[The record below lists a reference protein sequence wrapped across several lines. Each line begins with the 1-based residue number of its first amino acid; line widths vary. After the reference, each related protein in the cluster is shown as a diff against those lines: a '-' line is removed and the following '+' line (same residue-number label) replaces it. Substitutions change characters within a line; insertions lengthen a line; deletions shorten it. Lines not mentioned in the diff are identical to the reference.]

1 MKKEPFSLEKKI
13 KELEIIEK
21 YFQKPEM
28 DLEEGIR
35 QHREALK
42 IAGEIKRYLE
52 TIESSLEKIDISE
65 NFV

>member
-13 KELEIIEK
+13 KELEKIEK
-21 YFQKPEM
+21 YFQQPEM

-35 QHREALK
+35 QHQEALK
-42 IAGEIKRYLE
+42 IASEIRKYLNS
-52 TIESSLEKIDISE
+52 IESSMEKIDISE